1 LFIFTRFE
9 DLRREKGIKK
19 TFLAEKL
26 HRTPTIFQDWKAG
39 KSKPSYEQLT
49 IISRELGTTPEYL
62 TGETN
67 EKSPRDKRELSKEEI
82 KYAFF
87 GGDAGIMTDDDLADV
102 QKLVQIVIERRKR
115 SENR

>member
-1 LFIFTRFE
+1 MFSYDRMNQLFKET
-9 DLRREKGIKK
+9 GIKK
-19 TFLAEKL
+19 AHVCRLLGKSSYYLRDAEKIKTDISGDNL
-26 HRTPTIFQDWKAG
+26 Q
-39 KSKPSYEQLT
+39 
-49 IISRELGTTPEYL
+49 IIADALGTTPEYL

-67 EKSPRDKRELSKEEI
+67 EKSPRDKRELSKEDI

-102 QKLVQIVIERRKR
+102 QKLAKIVIERRKR